1 MSSAPMDPAANYDP
15 ATRMD
20 RKILLRG
27 LGEAIGVAL
36 DLPRKRMA
44 WTNLEGDVGLSNID
58 GSDNR
63 VLLKSQGIYVF
74 ADTPWHVLTLAI
86 AVIWGNFQR
95 IPARLA
101 LPLVFYPLAWPIL
114 LVGFGVRRKMIGKA
128 DLFAV
133 GIIGVLFPI
142 SAVVAA
148 LLGFEFWRRWWVG
161 RRIGRG
167 FGRRNGRRVGRRD
180 KRRVERRNGR
190 RRGRRTGRGF

>member
-1 MSSAPMDPAANYDP
+1 MTFIQTFSVITFALFSIVD
-15 ATRMD
+15 
-20 RKILLRG
+20 LRSRF
-27 LGEAIGVAL
+27 V
-36 DLPRKRMA
+36 PF
-44 WTNLEGDVGLSNID
+44 ID
-58 GSDNR
+58 IFF
-63 VLLKSQGIYVF
+63 VLTGMYVF

-148 LLGFEFWRRWWVG
+148 LLGFEFWRRWWVQ
-161 RRIGRG
+161 RG
-167 FGRRNGRRVGRRD
+167 NSGFIPAIPGMFLGLAVHSVIQVGIQF
-180 KRRVERRNGR
+180 VYVVLG
-190 RRGRRTGRGF
+190 

>member
-1 MSSAPMDPAANYDP
+1 VTFIQTFSVITFALFSIVD
-15 ATRMD
+15 
-20 RKILLRG
+20 LRSRF
-27 LGEAIGVAL
+27 V
-36 DLPRKRMA
+36 PF
-44 WTNLEGDVGLSNID
+44 ID
-58 GSDNR
+58 IFF
-63 VLLKSQGIYVF
+63 VLTGIYVF

-148 LLGFEFWRRWWVG
+148 LVGFEFWRRWWVG
-161 RRIGRG
+161 RGNCG
-167 FGRRNGRRVGRRD
+167 FIPAIPGMFLGLAVHSVVQVGIQFFYAIP
-180 KRRVERRNGR
+180 G
-190 RRGRRTGRGF
+190 

>member
-1 MSSAPMDPAANYDP
+1 MTFIQTFSVITFALFSIVD
-15 ATRMD
+15 
-20 RKILLRG
+20 LRSRF
-27 LGEAIGVAL
+27 V
-36 DLPRKRMA
+36 PF
-44 WTNLEGDVGLSNID
+44 ID
-58 GSDNR
+58 IFF
-63 VLLKSQGIYVF
+63 VLTGIYVF

-148 LLGFEFWRRWWVG
+148 LLGFEFWRRWWVQ
-161 RRIGRG
+161 RG
-167 FGRRNGRRVGRRD
+167 NSGFIPAIPGMFLGLAAHSVIQVGIQFFY
-180 KRRVERRNGR
+180 VVLG
-190 RRGRRTGRGF
+190 